1 MSDGNA
7 SSTGS
12 TTSTSWPRAF
22 STPQRNLPTRRPRFA
37 GRGGP
42 SLVLPRSTATR
53 SGRIVDAVRQRSAM
67 HHKSVWRFAPRELAQ
82 WQANFCSHF
91 LSYQR
96 LRSASPVVVNNLCG
110 ELGRCQFCGPAPAC
124 SLRGWQARLPAH
136 RLIGGYQAD
145 QSTANSSPLECIGEL
160 HGGGHV
166 AGARPPHHCAAR
178 HRRDACSTA
187 WRRKQTT
194 RTT

>member
-1 MSDGNA
+1 MGR
-7 SSTGS
+7 
-12 TTSTSWPRAF
+12 PRSRRRLGRYRRGRGLGRELGLRRGPLSKVSLEAWALGVLAY
-22 STPQRNLPTRRPRFA
+22 LPTRRPRFA

-124 SLRGWQARLPAH
+124 SLLGWRAVCL
-136 RLIGGYQAD
+136 
-145 QSTANSSPLECIGEL
+145 
-160 HGGGHV
+160 
-166 AGARPPHHCAAR
+166 
-178 HRRDACSTA
+178 
-187 WRRKQTT
+187 
-194 RTT
+194 RTD